1 MGLFVS
7 DDGHYQGWL
16 AALLCCWAA
25 LSEDE
30 HPIEKKKISRP
41 TTARNT
47 IWNEQPTPLRPMP
60 STPSRTLTATTD
72 KGIEAAFN
80 DDDLVRPISERPPS
94 IKPLDF
100 GGESPLLGKMSLH
113 ARQKSSTTLPKRI
126 SISRPTDFRRLE
138 YTEKQR
144 RSLVPLQLSPVVLRE
159 HTPEPLSHDPT
170 GNRLSRSADGL
181 MEDTTNIRNSY
192 RASRGTP
199 FERCQQLSSTARLS
213 EPAAGVN
220 ERGQIILDT
229 KVNTPTR
236 PPLSTQSSSSSMH
249 SLRRQALESSSSA
262 STTPS
267 RPSSERIRLKR
278 KRSNQKNSGGS
289 AELNVDKE
297 ILELNTIVE
306 ERRAESTRPQSPT
319 GDGHVPAVAPLMPVR
334 ARSETLT
341 DIGSAFSRPLISVTT
356 SMSQPEEN
364 TISPVEKTFSP
375 VTPIKS
381 RLSRPF
387 VSMPDPS
394 VDQTGRVPI
403 RRPSSRVTGW
413 LTSLLSSSSTP
424 APNTSNPTQE
434 PFYTCA
440 PPVRRRP
447 VSEASLCTSN
457 TDLESPAFTATS
469 SPMSKSH
476 SRSLTAESRM
486 TPISP
491 PSTVDEN
498 VEPGSAIT
506 KPDDPWPLVV
516 EHPSQVGLAL

>member
-1 MGLFVS
+1 
-7 DDGHYQGWL
+7 
-16 AALLCCWAA
+16 
-25 LSEDE
+25 
-30 HPIEKKKISRP
+30 
-41 TTARNT
+41 
-47 IWNEQPTPLRPMP
+47 MP
-60 STPSRTLTATTD
+60 STPLRTLAATD

-80 DDDLVRPISERPPS
+80 DDDLVRPISDRPPS

-100 GGESPLLGKMSLH
+100 GGHSPLLGKMSVH
-113 ARQKSSTTLPKRI
+113 SRQKSSTTLSKRI
-126 SISRPTDFRRLE
+126 SVGRPTDFRRLE

-159 HTPEPLSHDPT
+159 HTPELLSHDVA

-181 MEDTTNIRNSY
+181 MEDTTNIRHSY

-199 FERCQQLSSTARLS
+199 FERCQHLSSTARLS

-229 KVNTPTR
+229 KSNTPTR
-236 PPLSTQSSSSSMH
+236 PTLSTQSSSSSMH
-249 SLRRQALESSSSA
+249 SLRRLALESSSSS

-267 RPSSERIRLKR
+267 RASSERIRLKR
-278 KRSNQKNSGGS
+278 KRSSQKNSGGS
-289 AELNVDKE
+289 VELNVDKE

-306 ERRAESTRPQSPT
+306 ERRAESARPQTPANES
-319 GDGHVPAVAPLMPVR
+319 HVPAVAPTMPVR

-341 DIGSAFSRPLISVTT
+341 DIGSAFSRPLLSVTT
-356 SMSQPEEN
+356 STSQPEEM
-364 TISPVEKTFSP
+364 TMSPAEKTFSP

-394 VDQTGRVPI
+394 VVEQSQRLPI

-413 LTSLLSSSSTP
+413 LTSLLSSSSSP
-424 APNTSNPTQE
+424 APTTSNPTQE

-440 PPVRRRP
+440 PPARRRP
-447 VSEASLCTSN
+447 ISETSLCTSN
-457 TDLESPAFTATS
+457 TDLDSPAFTATS

-476 SRSLTAESRM
+476 SRSLTAESRL

-498 VEPGSAIT
+498 VEPDTTS
-506 KPDDPWPLVV
+506 KPHDPWPLVV

>member
-1 MGLFVS
+1 
-7 DDGHYQGWL
+7 
-16 AALLCCWAA
+16 
-25 LSEDE
+25 
-30 HPIEKKKISRP
+30 
-41 TTARNT
+41 
-47 IWNEQPTPLRPMP
+47 MP
-60 STPSRTLTATTD
+60 STPSRSNND

-113 ARQKSSTTLPKRI
+113 SRQKSSTTLPKRI

-159 HTPEPLSHDPT
+159 HTPDPLSHDPTT

-199 FERCQQLSSTARLS
+199 FERCQHLSSTARLS

-220 ERGQIILDT
+220 ERGQIIPDT
-229 KVNTPTR
+229 KPNTPTR
-236 PPLSTQSSSSSMH
+236 PTLSTQSSSSSMH
-249 SLRRQALESSSSA
+249 SLRRQALESSGST

-278 KRSNQKNSGGS
+278 KRSNQKGSGSS

-306 ERRAESTRPQSPT
+306 ERRAESARPSSPT
-319 GDGHVPAVAPLMPVR
+319 EDGHVPAVAPSMPVR

-356 SMSQPEEN
+356 SMSQPEES
-364 TISPVEKTFSP
+364 TISPAEKTFSP

-394 VDQTGRVPI
+394 IVDQTGQVPI
-403 RRPSSRVTGW
+403 RRPSSRITGW

-440 PPVRRRP
+440 PPVRCRP

-457 TDLESPAFTATS
+457 TELESPAFTATS
-469 SPMSKSH
+469 SPMSKTH
-476 SRSLTAESRM
+476 SRSLTAESRL

-498 VEPGSAIT
+498 IEPNSATT
-506 KPDDPWPLVV
+506 KLDDPWPLAVA
-516 EHPSQVGLAL
+516 HPSQVGLAL